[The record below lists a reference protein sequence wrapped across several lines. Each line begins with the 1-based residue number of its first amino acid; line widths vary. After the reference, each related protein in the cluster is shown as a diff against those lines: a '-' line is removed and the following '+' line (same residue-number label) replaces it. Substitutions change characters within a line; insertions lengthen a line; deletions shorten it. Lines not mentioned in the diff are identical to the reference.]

1 MSGEVRKNI
10 KKVLTHDFAV
20 DGEVQ
25 NFDDIMQKFLD
36 YVRDEL
42 TFLDFE
48 FNKQTKFQSEAST
61 TLVINVKQSVS
72 GIDSYPKVFAL
83 KGVSLSNQFLSI
95 VSFELEQTEATE
107 NEPVHDRYIIQ
118 IYNPTNADIVSNVKL
133 QLKCSGYYNE
143 MQNPV

>member
-1 MSGEVRKNI
+1 MAGEKIKI
-10 KKVLTHDFAV
+10 KKVLTHDFEIK
-20 DGEVQ
+20 GEVQ
-25 NFDDIMQKFLD
+25 NFDGIMQKILD
-36 YVRDEL
+36 KV
-42 TFLDFE
+42 TFLDVE
-48 FNKQTKFQSEAST
+48 FNKQTNFQSESST
-61 TLVINVKQSVS
+61 SLVINVKQSVS

-133 QLKCSGYYNE
+133 QLKCSGDYNE